1 MICFNSLK
9 LTGSERV
16 SWKEYHQTGKLAFLY
31 IDLAELKA
39 LRPGQTNNSF
49 VNSVS
54 PRSVMMPLIF
64 FQIPPIPFSFK
75 FPSEYPSENPSVDSC
90 LKMHFC
96 LIINTFEVVA
106 GNSQKYIVIKQ
117 LITKVI
123 KAYCR
128 TCFTDPNC

>member
-9 LTGSERV
+9 LTGCERV

-31 IDLAELKA
+31 VDLAELKA

-54 PRSVMMPLIF
+54 PRSVIKSIIAFKIMF
-64 FQIPPIPFSFK
+64 HIPYS
-75 FPSEYPSENPSVDSC
+75 SENPSVDSC
-90 LKMHFC
+90 LKIHFC

-117 LITKVI
+117 LIIKVI
-123 KAYCR
+123 KAYCS